1 MGGDDGMGVLQGDA
15 EDDEGPALDEDGN
28 PIAGGSERKKTQR
41 RLRFK
46 ENQGLATLEQEK
58 NISVTSFDTQH
69 EVDPLFRQTTQK
81 FDEMRIGNLMS
92 STLTTTPTL
101 LLQLDSHTAYTSN
114 LADDETGRRQSGQ
127 SGASRKSE
135 KLANSYLEVARQ
147 TFDVENYQRESRREV
162 FFCPKY
168 EALM

>member
-1 MGGDDGMGVLQGDA
+1 MYGYRVDNVHNETYRMWNCMSRNAVGGDDGMGVLQGDA

-92 STLTTTPTL
+92 STLATTSTL
-101 LLQLDSHTAYTSN
+101 LL
-114 LADDETGRRQSGQ
+114 
-127 SGASRKSE
+127 
-135 KLANSYLEVARQ
+135 
-147 TFDVENYQRESRREV
+147 
-162 FFCPKY
+162 
-168 EALM
+168 

>member
-1 MGGDDGMGVLQGDA
+1 MSRNALGGEEGMGVLQGEA

-41 RLRFK
+41 RLKFK

-58 NISVTSFDTQH
+58 NISVASFDTQH

-92 STLTTTPTL
+92 STLATTSTL
-101 LLQLDSHTAYTSN
+101 LL
-114 LADDETGRRQSGQ
+114 
-127 SGASRKSE
+127 
-135 KLANSYLEVARQ
+135 
-147 TFDVENYQRESRREV
+147 
-162 FFCPKY
+162 
-168 EALM
+168 